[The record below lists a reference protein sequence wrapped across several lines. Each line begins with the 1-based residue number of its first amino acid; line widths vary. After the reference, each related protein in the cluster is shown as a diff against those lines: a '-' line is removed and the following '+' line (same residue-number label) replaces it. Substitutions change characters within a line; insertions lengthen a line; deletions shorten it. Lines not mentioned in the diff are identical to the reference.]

1 MPADIAQHLDPVES
15 CQPFGVVGHDRVML
29 ACAESQEAREH
40 LLDAVLI
47 ALDLLDRKDFPGFI
61 LAGGVADAGGAA
73 AHQRDR
79 LVAGLLQPVEA
90 HDLHHGADVK
100 RRRGAVE
107 TDIADKVATGREL
120 VQRVRVRNLMNKAAA
135 PQHIE
140 KIRFKNSHF
149 GATLIILI
157 FSRYSQGVAE
167 PWRNRLPQACAL
179 WHYKMCLFDTSWASR
194 AGASRGST
202 MALMLTAIG
211 LMSVTSLDGV
221 DVALIE
227 TDGRRVKAFGPTGY
241 RPYTQNER
249 GLLRQALTEAV
260 NLPQRDA
267 RPGILREAEHAVTI
281 AHAEAVAAFTAQ
293 NRLSR
298 EDVDI
303 VGFHGQTVLHRP
315 AQKMTVQIGDAAALA
330 KAIHIPVMHDFRAAD
345 VAAGGQGAP
354 FVPVYHRAL
363 AQSLEREGPM
373 VVVNI
378 GGVSN
383 ITYIDGTDTLI
394 ACDTGPGNALLDD
407 YMYRTTG
414 QALDCEGRMAAQGVA
429 DEAWVARA
437 LEHPFFAR
445 PPPKSLDRHDFA
457 SLALR
462 EMRPADGAATLTAF
476 TAAAIAR
483 IVALLPKVPLNWIV
497 VGGGAR
503 NHTMM
508 RMLRERLA
516 PATIEAGDAL
526 GWSTD
531 AIEAQ
536 AFGFL
541 AARGL
546 KGLPLSY
553 PATTGVPIP
562 MTGGVIA
569 RP

>member
-1 MPADIAQHLDPVES
+1 M
-15 CQPFGVVGHDRVML
+15 
-29 ACAESQEAREH
+29 
-40 LLDAVLI
+40 
-47 ALDLLDRKDFPGFI
+47 
-61 LAGGVADAGGAA
+61 
-73 AHQRDR
+73 
-79 LVAGLLQPVEA
+79 
-90 HDLHHGADVK
+90 
-100 RRRGAVE
+100 
-107 TDIADKVATGREL
+107 
-120 VQRVRVRNLMNKAAA
+120 
-135 PQHIE
+135 
-140 KIRFKNSHF
+140 
-149 GATLIILI
+149 
-157 FSRYSQGVAE
+157 
-167 PWRNRLPQACAL
+167 
-179 WHYKMCLFDTSWASR
+179 
-194 AGASRGST
+194 T
-202 MALMLTAIG
+202 MMLTAIG
-211 LMSVTSLDGV
+211 LMSGTSLDGV

-227 TDGRRVKAFGPTGY
+227 TDGRRVKAFGPSGY
-241 RPYTQNER
+241 RPYTEQER

-260 NLPQRDA
+260 NLSQRDA
-267 RPGILREAEHAVTI
+267 RPGILREAERAVTI

-293 NRLSR
+293 NRISR

-315 AQKMTVQIGDAAALA
+315 AQRMTVQIGDAMALA

-363 AQSLEREGPM
+363 AQSLEREGPI

-383 ITYIDGTDTLI
+383 ITYIDGADTLI

-407 YMYRTTG
+407 YMFRRMG
-414 QALDCEGRMAAQGVA
+414 QPFDCEGRMAAQGA
-429 DEAWVARA
+429 TDEAWIARA

-445 PPPKSLDRHDFA
+445 PPPKSLDRNDFA
-457 SLALR
+457 SLTLR
-462 EMRPADGAATLTAF
+462 EMPPADGAATLTAF
-476 TAAAIAR
+476 TVAAIAR
-483 IVALLPKVPLNWIV
+483 IVPLLPKVPRSWIV

-503 NHTMM
+503 NLTMV
-508 RMLRERLA
+508 RMLRQRLA
-516 PATIEAGDAL
+516 PATVEAAEAL
-526 GWSTD
+526 GWAAD

-553 PATTGVPIP
+553 PSTTGVPIP